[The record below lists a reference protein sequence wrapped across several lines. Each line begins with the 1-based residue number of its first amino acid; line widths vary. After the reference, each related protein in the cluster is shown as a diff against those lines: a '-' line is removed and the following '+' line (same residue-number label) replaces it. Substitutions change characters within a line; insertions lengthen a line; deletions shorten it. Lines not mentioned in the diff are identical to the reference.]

1 MFSNKFNCL
10 SYPPQDVD
18 MLTKQLKVFQ
28 DLTSREKISM
38 RLQAKKHQKLY

>member
-18 MLTKQLKVFQ
+18 MLTKQLKVFFQ
-28 DLTSREKISM
+28 DLNEQRKKQNEITSKETD
-38 RLQAKKHQKLY
+38 